1 MTPAL
6 AEMLCVRALK
16 NKTSTTVYPSS
27 LSLNTLDYHIR
38 FSSALA
44 YTVRVGS

>member
-6 AEMLCVRALK
+6 AEMLCE
-16 NKTSTTVYPSS
+16 NKQKKQTSTTVYPSS

-38 FSSALA
+38 FSLALA

>member
-6 AEMLCVRALK
+6 AEMFSEK
-16 NKTSTTVYPSS
+16 KKKTSTTVYPSS

-38 FSSALA
+38 FSLALA